1 MKHRFV
7 IIFFLALASTLIG
20 QDFSFEDL
28 IGDWEGE
35 ITSETTYQWNSPT
48 NISIYADGF
57 YTESTGILMPSIY
70 PNTQEVT
77 YDATTNRV
85 HFKYLY
91 LVYAGQHTYQH
102 HYFELIS
109 YNGNDI
115 EMHYNFWDDTQAHPE
130 VMTITLSRVN
140 VEEYG
145 SLSGSVYD
153 NYSLSPL
160 SYVNIEIGQY
170 TTTTD
175 MYGSYNIEL
184 PVGTYQI
191 SLNHPGYQEII
202 LNDIMVYPNENNP
215 INIGLDNL
223 IIPPSSLTYQLD
235 ENNIVLNW
243 SLPQAYNLTGYN
255 IYMNDQIIDTVME
268 NTYSSS
274 IANGEFSFYV
284 TALYGQVESE
294 ASNIINVTVQQVTS
308 NSNQVSELS
317 ELTLNNYP
325 NPFNP
330 STSISFN
337 LPENSRVNLA
347 IYDLKGR
354 KVTELINQELLKGQH
369 SYKWNGRDSK
379 NRSLASGIYFY
390 TLRTNNASLTKKM
403 IMQK

>member
-1 MKHRFV
+1 M
-7 IIFFLALASTLIG
+7 
-20 QDFSFEDL
+20 

-35 ITSETTYQWNSPT
+35 ITSETTYQWNSST
-48 NISIYADGF
+48 SINIQSDGF
-57 YTESTGILMPSIY
+57 YTESTGILMPSLY
-70 PNTQEVT
+70 PDTQEVT
-77 YDATTNRV
+77 YDASTNRV

-91 LVYAGQHTYQH
+91 LVYAGQYTYQH

-109 YNGNDI
+109 YTGNDI
-115 EMHYNFWDDTQAHPE
+115 EMHYNFWDDAQAHPG

-145 SLSGSVYD
+145 SLSGLVYD
-153 NYSLSPL
+153 SYSMEVLSD
-160 SYVNIEIGQY
+160 VNIEIGQY
-170 TTTTD
+170 TTVTD
-175 MYGSYNIEL
+175 MYGSFNIEL

-191 SLNHPGYQEII
+191 SLNHPGYQQII

-215 INIGLDNL
+215 VNIGMNNL
-223 IIPPSSLTYQLD
+223 IISPSSLTYQLE

-243 SLPQAYNLTGYN
+243 SVPQAYNLTGYN
-255 IYMNDQIIDTVME
+255 IYMNEQIIDSVVE
-268 NTYSSS
+268 NTYSVS
-274 IANGEFSFYV
+274 INNGEYSFYV

-308 NSNQVSELS
+308 NSNQVSEAT

-354 KVTELINQELLKGQH
+354 KVTELINQEMVQGQH
-369 SYKWNGRDSK
+369 SFKWNGRDK
-379 NRSLASGIYFY
+379 HNRSLASGIYFY
-390 TLRTNNASLTKKM
+390 TLRTNNSSLTKKM

>member
-1 MKHRFV
+1 MKYRLVFIMLV
-7 IIFFLALASTLIG
+7 ATFNMLIA

-35 ITSETTYQWNSPT
+35 ITSETTYQWNSST
-48 NISIYADGF
+48 SINIQSDGF
-57 YTESTGILMPSIY
+57 YTESSGILMPTLY
-70 PNTQEVT
+70 PNTQEVN
-77 YDATTNRV
+77 YDLLTNRI

-115 EMHYNFWDDTQAHPE
+115 EMHYNFWDDDQAHPQ
-130 VMTITLSRVN
+130 VMTITLSRVSD
-140 VEEYG
+140 EEYG
-145 SLSGSVYD
+145 SLSGSVFD

-160 SYVNIEIGQY
+160 SDVSIEIGQY
-170 TTTTD
+170 TSITD
-175 MYGSYNIEL
+175 MYGYYNIEL

-191 SLNHPGYQEII
+191 SLNHPGYQELI

-215 INIGLDNL
+215 VNIGLDNL
-223 IIPPSSLTYQLD
+223 IIPPASLTYQLE

-243 SLPQAYNLTGYN
+243 SVPQAYNLTGYN
-255 IYMNDQIIDTVME
+255 IYMNEQIIDSVVE

-274 IANGEFSFYV
+274 IDNGEFSFYV

-308 NSNQVSELS
+308 NSNQVSEPA

-330 STSISFN
+330 STSINFN

-354 KVTELINQELLKGQH
+354 KVTELINQEMVQGQH
-369 SYKWNGRDSK
+369 SFKWNGRDK
-379 NRSLASGIYFY
+379 HNRTLASGIYFY
-390 TLRTNNASLTKKM
+390 TLRTNNSSLTKKM